1 MPSDMPEE
9 GGLSN
14 FTFSPATKE
23 QAKARI
29 ALTGPTGSGKTYT
42 ALVIGTAL
50 AKRVALIDTEHGS
63 ASKYAD
69 EFTFDTLQ
77 LAMFE
82 PTSLVDALAVA
93 AHDGYDVVI
102 VDSLSHFWSGAGG
115 MLEQVDNAVKR
126 SGASNTFAGWKE
138 ARPMERAMIEALLAY
153 PGHVIVTMRTKTEYV
168 VETDDRGRKVPRK
181 VGLKPEQREGIE
193 YEFDVVGDLDH
204 ENTLVI
210 SKSRAKPLSGLVIR
224 KPDATFAD
232 AVLDWLNAGKPT
244 PSAFDYLATATDPNT
259 TYEELHVLYEE
270 VCRHNLLAVAVLDPE
285 GVPITLGELIVRRG
299 IAARQE
305 RARKEGTKEK
315 AREGKTEEERVRSEA
330 E

>member
-1 MPSDMPEE
+1 M
-9 GGLSN
+9 N
-14 FTFSPATKE
+14 TFTFVPATKE

-50 AKRVALIDTEHGS
+50 GERIALVDTEHGS

-69 EFTFDTLQ
+69 EFDFDTLQ
-77 LAMFE
+77 LTTFE
-82 PTSLVDALAVA
+82 PPALVDALAVA

-115 MLEQVDNAVKR
+115 MLEQVDNAAKR
-126 SGASNTFAGWKE
+126 TGAGNSFAGWRE
-138 ARPMERAMIEALLAY
+138 ARPLERAMIDALLAY
-153 PGHVIVTMRTKTEYV
+153 PGHLIVTMRTKTEYV

-224 KPDATFAD
+224 RPGVEFAD

-244 PSAFDYLATATDPNT
+244 PSASDYLATALDPNT
-259 TYEELHVLYEE
+259 TYEDFHLLYEE
-270 VCRHNLLAVAVLDPE
+270 VRRHNLLAAAVLDP
-285 GVPITLGELIVRRG
+285 GGASTTLGEIIVRRG
-299 IAARQE
+299 TAA
-305 RARKEGTKEK
+305 KKEK
-315 AREGKTEEERVRSEA
+315 EAGKGIEQEDEA
-330 E
+330 A

>member
-1 MPSDMPEE
+1 MPEE
-9 GGLSN
+9 DGVSN
-14 FTFSPATKE
+14 VTFSPATKE

-50 AKRVALIDTEHGS
+50 AKRVTLIDTEHGS

-82 PTSLVDALAVA
+82 PTLLVDALAMA

-115 MLEQVDNAVKR
+115 MLEQVDNAAKR
-126 SGASNTFAGWKE
+126 SGAGNTFAGWRE

-210 SKSRAKPLSGLVIR
+210 SKSRVKPLSGLVIR
-224 KPDATFAD
+224 KPDVTFAD
-232 AVLDWLNAGKPT
+232 AVLDWLNAGKST
-244 PSAFDYLATATDPNT
+244 PSASDYLATATDPNT
-259 TYEELHVLYEE
+259 TYEKLHVLYEE
-270 VCRHNLLAVAVLDPE
+270 VRRHNLLPAAVRDPG
-285 GVPITLGELIVRRG
+285 GVSITLGELIVRRG
-299 IAARQE
+299 IAAREE
-305 RARKEGTKEK
+305 RARKEGIK
-315 AREGKTEEERVRSEA
+315 EERARSEA
-330 E
+330 K